1 MRIFFFLCFITTAY
15 AYAQELDE
23 LYIIIDRHSQVDTVG
38 VISKDIEY
46 SMYRIYKKDEV
57 RLSVQFLV
65 EDGLLKK
72 NYVKEETKDWPS
84 YELYYINDKGDNPRR
99 LVYEGDMKNSIFYSD
114 LYGAMNPL
122 ELLQLIRGTK
132 NLYLVHKDY
141 KQDGFYIAK
150 KVTLEPKFKLSV
162 SSEEETP
169 DF

>member
-1 MRIFFFLCFITTAY
+1 MRILFFLCFVATTY
-15 AYAQELDE
+15 GQKLDE

-46 SMYRIYKKDEV
+46 SMYRIYKKDQV

-65 EDGLLKK
+65 EGGLLKK
-72 NYVKEETKDWPS
+72 SYVKEDQKTWPS

-99 LVYEGDMKNSIFYSD
+99 LVYEGDMKNFILYSD
-114 LYGAMNPL
+114 FYGAMNPM
-122 ELLQLIRGTK
+122 ELFQLIRGTK
-132 NLYLVHKDY
+132 NLYLVYKDY

-150 KVTLEPKFKLSV
+150 KITLEPKFKLSV
-162 SSEEETP
+162 SSEEVTP

>member
-1 MRIFFFLCFITTAY
+1 MRIFFFLCFITTTY

-23 LYIIIDRHSQVDTVG
+23 LYIIIDKHSQVDTVG

-72 NYVKEETKDWPS
+72 NYVKEDTKDWPS

-99 LVYEGDMKNSIFYSD
+99 LVYEGDMKNFILYSD
-114 LYGAMNPL
+114 FYGAMNPM
-122 ELLQLIRGTK
+122 ELFQLIRGTK
-132 NLYLVHKDY
+132 NLYLVYKDY

-162 SSEEETP
+162 NE
-169 DF
+169 DND

>member
-1 MRIFFFLCFITTAY
+1 MRILFFLCFVATTY
-15 AYAQELDE
+15 GQKLDE

-46 SMYRIYKKDEV
+46 SMYRIYKKDQV

-65 EDGLLKK
+65 EGGLLKK
-72 NYVKEETKDWPS
+72 SYVKEDQKTWPS

-99 LVYEGDMKNSIFYSD
+99 LVYEGDMKNFILYSD
-114 LYGAMNPL
+114 FYGAMNPM
-122 ELLQLIRGTK
+122 EFFQLIRGTK
-132 NLYLVHKDY
+132 NLYLVYKDY

-150 KVTLEPKFKLSV
+150 KITLEPKFKLSV

>member
-1 MRIFFFLCFITTAY
+1 MRIFFFFITTAY

-72 NYVKEETKDWPS
+72 NYVKEDTKDWPS

>member
-1 MRIFFFLCFITTAY
+1 MRILFFLCFVATTY
-15 AYAQELDE
+15 GQKLDE

-46 SMYRIYKKDEV
+46 SMYRIYKKDQV

-65 EDGLLKK
+65 EGGLLKK
-72 NYVKEETKDWPS
+72 SYVKEDQQTWPS

-99 LVYEGDMKNSIFYSD
+99 LVYEGDMKNFILYSD
-114 LYGAMNPL
+114 FYGAMNPM
-122 ELLQLIRGTK
+122 ELFQLIRGTK
-132 NLYLVHKDY
+132 NLYLVYKDY

-162 SSEEETP
+162 NE
-169 DF
+169 DND

>member
-1 MRIFFFLCFITTAY
+1 MRILFFLCFVATTY
-15 AYAQELDE
+15 GQKLDE

-46 SMYRIYKKDEV
+46 SMYRIYKKDQV

-65 EDGLLKK
+65 EGGLLKK
-72 NYVKEETKDWPS
+72 SYVKEDQKTWPS

-99 LVYEGDMKNSIFYSD
+99 LVYEGDMKNFILYSD
-114 LYGAMNPL
+114 FYGAMNPM
-122 ELLQLIRGTK
+122 ELFQLIRGTK
-132 NLYLVHKDY
+132 NLYLVYKDH

-150 KVTLEPKFKLSV
+150 KITLEPKFKLSV

>member
-1 MRIFFFLCFITTAY
+1 MRILFFLCFVATTY
-15 AYAQELDE
+15 GQKLDE

-46 SMYRIYKKDEV
+46 SMYRIYKKDQV

-65 EDGLLKK
+65 EGGLLKK
-72 NYVKEETKDWPS
+72 SYVKEDQKTWPS

-99 LVYEGDMKNSIFYSD
+99 LVYEGDMKNFILYSD
-114 LYGAMNPL
+114 FYGAMNPM
-122 ELLQLIRGTK
+122 ELFQLIRGTK
-132 NLYLVHKDY
+132 NLYLVYKDY

-150 KVTLEPKFKLSV
+150 KITLEPKFKLSV

>member
-1 MRIFFFLCFITTAY
+1 MRILFFLCFVATTY
-15 AYAQELDE
+15 GQKLDE

-46 SMYRIYKKDEV
+46 SMYRIYKKDKV

-65 EDGLLKK
+65 EGGLLKK
-72 NYVKEETKDWPS
+72 SYVKEDQKTWPS

-99 LVYEGDMKNSIFYSD
+99 LVYEGDMKNFILYSD
-114 LYGAMNPL
+114 FYGAMNPM
-122 ELLQLIRGTK
+122 ELFQLIRGTK
-132 NLYLVHKDY
+132 NLYLVYKDY

-150 KVTLEPKFKLSV
+150 KITLEPKFKLSV

>member
-1 MRIFFFLCFITTAY
+1 MRILFFLCFVATTY
-15 AYAQELDE
+15 GQKLDE
-23 LYIIIDRHSQVDTVG
+23 LYIIIDKHSQVDTVG

-46 SMYRIYKKDEV
+46 SMYRIYKKDQV

-65 EDGLLKK
+65 EVGLLKK
-72 NYVKEETKDWPS
+72 SYVKEDQKTWPS

-99 LVYEGDMKNSIFYSD
+99 LVYEGDMKNFILYSD
-114 LYGAMNPL
+114 FYGAMNPM
-122 ELLQLIRGTK
+122 ELFQLIRGTK
-132 NLYLVHKDY
+132 NLYLVYKDY

-150 KVTLEPKFKLSV
+150 KITLEPKFKLSV

>member
-1 MRIFFFLCFITTAY
+1 MRILFFLCFVATTY
-15 AYAQELDE
+15 GQKLDE
-23 LYIIIDRHSQVDTVG
+23 LYIIIDKHSQVDTVG

-46 SMYRIYKKDEV
+46 SMYRIYKKDQV

-65 EDGLLKK
+65 EGGLLKK
-72 NYVKEETKDWPS
+72 SYVKEDQKTWPS

-99 LVYEGDMKNSIFYSD
+99 LVYEGDMKNFILYSD
-114 LYGAMNPL
+114 FYGAMNPM
-122 ELLQLIRGTK
+122 ELFQLIRGTK
-132 NLYLVHKDY
+132 NLYLVYKDY

-150 KVTLEPKFKLSV
+150 KITLEPKFKLSV

>member
-1 MRIFFFLCFITTAY
+1 MRILFFLCFVATTY
-15 AYAQELDE
+15 GQKLDE

-46 SMYRIYKKDEV
+46 SMYRIYKKDQV

-65 EDGLLKK
+65 EGGLLKK
-72 NYVKEETKDWPS
+72 SYVKEDQKTWPS

-99 LVYEGDMKNSIFYSD
+99 LVYEGDMKNFILYSD
-114 LYGAMNPL
+114 FYGAMNPM
-122 ELLQLIRGTK
+122 ELFQLIRGTK
-132 NLYLVHKDY
+132 NLYLVYKDY

-150 KVTLEPKFKLSV
+150 KITLEPKFKLSV
-162 SSEEETP
+162 SSEEVPP

>member
-1 MRIFFFLCFITTAY
+1 MRILFFLCFVATT
-15 AYAQELDE
+15 YAQKLDE

-72 NYVKEETKDWPS
+72 NYVKEDTKDWPS

-99 LVYEGDMKNSIFYSD
+99 LVYEGDMKNFIFYSD
-114 LYGAMNPL
+114 LYRAMNPL
-122 ELLQLIRGTK
+122 ELLQLLKETK
-132 NLYLVHKDY
+132 GLYLVHKDY

>member
-1 MRIFFFLCFITTAY
+1 MRILFFLCFVATTY
-15 AYAQELDE
+15 GQKLDE

-46 SMYRIYKKDEV
+46 SMYRIYKKDQV

-65 EDGLLKK
+65 EGGLLKK
-72 NYVKEETKDWPS
+72 SYVKEDQKTWPS

-99 LVYEGDMKNSIFYSD
+99 LVYEGDMKNFILYSD
-114 LYGAMNPL
+114 FYGAMNPM
-122 ELLQLIRGTK
+122 ELFQLIRGTK
-132 NLYLVHKDY
+132 NLYLVYKDY

-150 KVTLEPKFKLSV
+150 KITLEPKFKLSV

-169 DF
+169 DC